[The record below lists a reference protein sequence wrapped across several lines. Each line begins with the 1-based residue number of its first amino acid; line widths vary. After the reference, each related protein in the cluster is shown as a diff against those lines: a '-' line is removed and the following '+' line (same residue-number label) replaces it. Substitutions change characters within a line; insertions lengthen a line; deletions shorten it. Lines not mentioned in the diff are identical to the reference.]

1 MEQVGTKLKV
11 NPLSRRP
18 GGGQKRLVVAVRGA
32 AGTGKST
39 FAASLNDAGLG
50 RLCLFDTE
58 RKSRLLDGVLDP
70 EPPFDAIEIYE
81 PDELPEFIEWAL
93 EGEAKGQFGCYALDS
108 WALYFGRKY
117 RQTIEKVRQQTGDPT
132 AEPTAEQLQNDQMVY
147 QEVLRRLC
155 IDSGKSVVITDQIA
169 AKGKETKEENELGKV
184 LPSTLTG
191 LEFFVDVMLE
201 MELRL
206 EGFEEVVVA
215 TVIKS
220 NTSKLPVGTE
230 FRNPVFKDL
239 LDKLDDVPQGKLDND
254 IPDFLKS
261 TPVAQEAVSPLQ
273 TLKDKAA
280 EAGIDEKQLTTAARH
295 YHGKGSL
302 EALTPA
308 EIEALLTRMEAKLSA
323 TESVSGKSRV
333 KAKG

>member
-1 MEQVGTKLKV
+1 MKQKI

-18 GGGQKRLVVAVRGA
+18 GGGRKRLVVAVRGA

-50 RLCLFDTE
+50 RLCFFDTE

-70 EPPFDAIEIYE
+70 NPPFDAIEIYE

-93 EGEAKGQFGCYALDS
+93 TGEAEGQFGCYALDS

-117 RQTIEKVRQQTGDPT
+117 RQTIEAVRRRTGDPA
-132 AEPTAEQLQNDQMVY
+132 AEPSAEQLQNDQMVY

-169 AKGKETKEENELGKV
+169 AKGKETKEENEMGKV
-184 LPSTLTG
+184 LPSTITG

-230 FRNPVFKDL
+230 FKNPVFKDL
-239 LDKLDDVPQGKLDND
+239 LDKLDDIPAAKVGDD
-254 IPDFLKS
+254 IPAFLRPAEPAETPTS
-261 TPVAQEAVSPLQ
+261 TLQ
-273 TLKDKAA
+273 VLKDRAA
-280 EAGIDEKQLTTAARH
+280 EAGIGEKQLTTAARH
-295 YHGKGSL
+295 YHGKSSL
-302 EALTPA
+302 EALTP
-308 EIEALLTRMEAKLSA
+308 EETEALLKRMEANLTS
-323 TESVSGKSRV
+323 TEAV
-333 KAKG
+333 KAEKVKAEVGK

>member
-1 MEQVGTKLKV
+1 MEQMGKQKI

-93 EGEAKGQFGCYALDS
+93 TGEAKGQFGCYALDS

-117 RQTIEKVRQQTGDPT
+117 RQTLERVRERTGDPT
-132 AEPTAEQLQNDQMVY
+132 AEPSAEQLQNDQMVY

-155 IDSGKSVVITDQIA
+155 IDSGRSVVITDQIA
-169 AKGKETKEENELGKV
+169 AKGKETKEENEMGKV
-184 LPSTLTG
+184 LPSTITG

-206 EGFEEVVVA
+206 EGFEEVIVA

-239 LDKLDDVPQGKLDND
+239 LDRLDDVPKSKVDDD
-254 IPDFLKS
+254 IPEFLKP
-261 TPVAQEAVSPLQ
+261 TPAVTEETSPLQ

-280 EAGIDEKQLTTAARH
+280 EAGIGEKQLTTAARH
-295 YHGKGSL
+295 YHGKSAL
-302 EALTPA
+302 EALSPA
-308 EIEALLTRMEAKLSA
+308 EVQALLERMAAKLNA
-323 TESVSGKSRV
+323 AEVTPEKGKGKV
-333 KAKG
+333 TK